1 MSNMYKPDTVLIVD
15 DDLAIRL
22 LMKEA
27 LSGCDLNIIEAESG
41 EQALAQFITH
51 LPDLTLLD
59 VTMPGMNGHECC
71 RQLKMLP
78 KGQECCIV
86 MVTALE
92 RPEDVEAA
100 FEAGASDF
108 LTKPLKW
115 PIFQNRVTSILKASK
130 TLRELSKHKNKLAR
144 AQSIAQLGYWEWD
157 FTSQSANISAEL
169 CGLLG
174 LETSQ
179 SVLEFAEVIGI
190 VHPEDRYLVKRAL
203 RSAINYKIPYE
214 IEYRIIYPSGEVHTV
229 HDHTEI
235 VKEYGDWQIIGT
247 LQDITNRK
255 RSEQQI
261 ARYVNYDTLTQLP
274 NRSLFIEITSAAVSV
289 AMQNKEMLSLLLI
302 NLDFFKDVNTT
313 YGHRVGDELLC
324 KAASLIKDALS
335 PTNVLDS
342 NVYSHL
348 ARLDADEFALLVCD
362 VDDIESVAT
371 IAERI
376 ISLFEKPFFI
386 KGHEIHI
393 SISIGI
399 SCYPDAD
406 ADANSLLKQAS
417 VAAYHAKEVG
427 RKNYQFFSES
437 MNLYLTE
444 RLQVES
450 DLRVALDRNEFEL
463 YYQPQV
469 AAKSESTV
477 GFEALLRWNH
487 PTRGIVGPDI
497 FIEIAERTGL
507 ILPIGNWVLNQA
519 CQQAKLWQHTLQ
531 NRFRVAVNI
540 SALQFTHSC
549 LPEQVS
555 SALEESGLEA
565 DMLELEITET
575 AIIKDVSEAISLL
588 YTLKDIG
595 VTLAIDDFGT
605 GYSSL
610 NYLKSFPIDTLKID
624 KSFVDYIVTDEKDAA
639 IAQTIVQLAT
649 NLSLITV
656 AEGVETNEQK
666 LLLKKMGCTEFQGYY
681 FSKPLTVSNLEQQYA
696 KPD

>member
-1 MSNMYKPDTVLIVD
+1 
-15 DDLAIRL
+15 
-22 LMKEA
+22 
-27 LSGCDLNIIEAESG
+27 
-41 EQALAQFITH
+41 
-51 LPDLTLLD
+51 
-59 VTMPGMNGHECC
+59 
-71 RQLKMLP
+71 
-78 KGQECCIV
+78 
-86 MVTALE
+86 
-92 RPEDVEAA
+92 
-100 FEAGASDF
+100 
-108 LTKPLKW
+108 
-115 PIFQNRVTSILKASK
+115 
-130 TLRELSKHKNKLAR
+130 
-144 AQSIAQLGYWEWD
+144 
-157 FTSQSANISAEL
+157 
-169 CGLLG
+169 
-174 LETSQ
+174 
-179 SVLEFAEVIGI
+179 
-190 VHPEDRYLVKRAL
+190 
-203 RSAINYKIPYE
+203 
-214 IEYRIIYPSGEVHTV
+214 
-229 HDHTEI
+229 
-235 VKEYGDWQIIGT
+235 
-247 LQDITNRK
+247 
-255 RSEQQI
+255 
-261 ARYVNYDTLTQLP
+261 
-274 NRSLFIEITSAAVSV
+274 
-289 AMQNKEMLSLLLI
+289 
-302 NLDFFKDVNTT
+302 
-313 YGHRVGDELLC
+313 
-324 KAASLIKDALS
+324 
-335 PTNVLDS
+335 
-342 NVYSHL
+342 
-348 ARLDADEFALLVCD
+348 
-362 VDDIESVAT
+362 
-371 IAERI
+371 
-376 ISLFEKPFFI
+376 
-386 KGHEIHI
+386 
-393 SISIGI
+393 
-399 SCYPDAD
+399 
-406 ADANSLLKQAS
+406 
-417 VAAYHAKEVG
+417 
-427 RKNYQFFSES
+427 